1 MEINQNQTN
10 IFPVGSKTS
19 GFSALQKV
27 DHNQTKENVVELA
40 KAQRLVEVKQEKKEV
55 ETETNAEV
63 EAEKLSSAIHL
74 INERVQ
80 NLQRDLIFSVDEDTG
95 KDVVTILDAKS
106 SKVIKQIPS
115 EEMLVL
121 AKNLREQLDDSD
133 DEAKLANLFSSIA

>member
-10 IFPVGSKTS
+10 IFPVGTKTP

-27 DHNQTKENVVELA
+27 DHRQTKENVVELA

-55 ETETNAEV
+55 ETD
-63 EAEKLSSAIHL
+63 AEKLSSAIHL

-80 NLQRDLIFSVDEDTG
+80 NLQRDLVFSVDEDTG

-121 AKNLREQLDDSD
+121 AKNLREQLDEND

>member
-10 IFPVGSKTS
+10 IFPVGSKTP

-27 DHNQTKENVVELA
+27 DHSQTKENVVELA
-40 KAQRLVEVKQEKKEV
+40 KAKRLVEVKQAKKEV
-55 ETETNAEV
+55 EAETETEI

-80 NLQRDLIFSVDEDTG
+80 NLQRDLVFSVDEDTG
-95 KDVVTILDAKS
+95 KDVVTILDSKS

-115 EEMLVL
+115 EEMLEL
-121 AKNLREQLDDSD
+121 AKNLSEQLDED
-133 DEAKLANLFSSIA
+133 DEAKVANLFSSIA

>member
-10 IFPVGSKTS
+10 IIPVGSKTP

-27 DHNQTKENVVELA
+27 DHSQTKENVVELA
-40 KAQRLVEVKQEKKEV
+40 KAKRLVEVKQAKKEV
-55 ETETNAEV
+55 ETETET

-80 NLQRDLIFSVDEDTG
+80 NLQRDLVFSVDEDTG

-115 EEMLVL
+115 EEMLEL
-121 AKNLREQLDDSD
+121 AKNLSEQLDEN
-133 DEAKLANLFSSIA
+133 DEAKVANLFSSIA